1 MKKILSFTL
10 WLTGAALAHDHVE
23 VGLLPTNPHQLALD
37 GPEFQLALYVP
48 TGEFFS
54 GYTPSFPGGCFA
66 SELTFTTE
74 NNNLEVPEGAD
85 PVIELVSVTGPTG
98 GSFSFWEVS
107 ASSPT
112 WTRPAGW
119 TQTVTNR
126 PFFPVILNGDN
137 HAHGRAFSVD
147 RPGEYQA
154 TFRAVDRN
162 TQFQNSLDYTIT
174 FRAQIPPPLSIRLSN
189 SQATIS
195 FTSRTNLTYELQTRT
210 NLSSGLWQ
218 TNGIPTNNINGD
230 GALKEVA
237 VPLSHPRAFF
247 RLIEF
252 K

>member
-1 MKKILSFTL
+1 
-10 WLTGAALAHDHVE
+10 
-23 VGLLPTNPHQLALD
+23 
-37 GPEFQLALYVP
+37 
-48 TGEFFS
+48 
-54 GYTPSFPGGCFA
+54 
-66 SELTFTTE
+66 
-74 NNNLEVPEGAD
+74 
-85 PVIELVSVTGPTG
+85 
-98 GSFSFWEVS
+98 
-107 ASSPT
+107 PT
-112 WTRPAGW
+112 WTRPTGW
-119 TQTVTNR
+119 IRTETDN
-126 PFFPVILNGDN
+126 PSFPVILNGYN

-147 RPGEYQA
+147 QPGEYQV
-154 TFRAVDRN
+154 TFRAVDRD
-162 TQFQNSLDYTIT
+162 TQFQTSLDYTIA